1 MNDERQATPGVVHRA
16 VERQR
21 YMGTWL
27 QSLQDDN
34 YPNLFQDLRMGGYDG
49 LTKCMLDELLRLS

>member
-1 MNDERQATPGVVHRA
+1 
-16 VERQR
+16 
-21 YMGTWL
+21 MGTWL

-34 YPNLFQDLRMGGYDG
+34 YPTLFQDLRMGGYDG